1 MKTIIHVLTSKFA
14 KFGFIVWSL
23 TSVKSIDFNRPN
35 SAFCNN
41 WMITREFNLNVLNLH
56 HIVHRQQHISNI
68 PIADFNL
75 YKISSSNATFGYVL
89 FISCALCSSK
99 FHQSADEF
107 AQLLSISSFQDEK
120 GREVST
126 RDTIHSHKIF
136 EAFRVICFISI
147 NISRIFDG
155 RITAFQIMAFR
166 SIIHDLWDT

>member
-107 AQLLSISSFQDEK
+107 AHNYYQLVRFKMKRDEK
-120 GREVST
+120 FPQGIRFT
-126 RDTIHSHKIF
+126 RTKYLRLSALF
-136 EAFRVICFISI
+136 ASFP
-147 NISRIFDG
+147 
-155 RITAFQIMAFR
+155 
-166 SIIHDLWDT
+166 